1 MERGGVKVLIT
12 ILVILVIVAGGVLAY
27 KITQSKKEETTVS
40 NEDNILVGTAK
51 EEKKC
56 KYFKEMKDL
65 LQ

>member
-51 EEKKC
+51 EEKSANISRK
-56 KYFKEMKDL
+56 
-65 LQ
+65 

>member
-1 MERGGVKVLIT
+1 MLPENQKYNDKGRMKMERGGVKVLIT

-27 KITQSKKEETTVS
+27 KITQSKKEETT
-40 NEDNILVGTAK
+40 K
-51 EEKKC
+51 RY